1 VARTWLVI
9 AKAEFRVAT
18 SRFKS
23 RRLLVVTILFLIG
36 FVWAIAIAPWM
47 MKGFFDLFDTQVN
60 QVLQVAYP
68 GIMRSVMLL
77 LWTMVLVYPISYSL
91 QEVKI
96 GQWEI
101 MLSNNV
107 STREMLF
114 GMFLGKIPQY
124 SLLVIFMAPL
134 LISPFINFYQVSV
147 LGQLVAY
154 LIVVA
159 FVLFTLLLSTTL
171 STAIQARLGD
181 SPRGNDIAKA
191 MGIIV
196 ALVFLIPLYS
206 LLYFAEDFAQLLGLN
221 VFLILPSTWPADL
234 VTWTTIYFNGINL
247 DTNVIDGF
255 ERMLGLSFDWTLSFV
270 GLYSLMVLIIG
281 LVTPDRIFSL
291 EAGART
297 ETVTTVGRENILLR
311 SIRRIAPGSR
321 GVLIVIMLKDF
332 GRKAQN
338 TSKLLY
344 GMFLSVL
351 IPMMVNYG
359 STGYALSQTEILV
372 FFSFFASMVLGMIGG
387 VTFGGVGFLES
398 RDHLWTLK
406 SAPSGVS
413 KFLISRVINGFLF
426 AIPMVM
432 APAIILT
439 LMLSLTV
446 VSFVIMLVYSYVI
459 LCCTILVGIGV
470 TAANPAYEDT
480 KSSAFHVNMVVTSL
494 CSLFAILMGFV
505 LEFTSGVFLDNV
517 ILGMIVAVLPIVIV
531 GPLVLSLG
539 AHRLSKSES

>member
-1 VARTWLVI
+1 VAKTWLAI
-9 AKAEFRVAT
+9 AKAEFHVAT

-23 RRLLVVTILFLIG
+23 RRLPVITILFLIG
-36 FVWAIAIAPWM
+36 FVWAIAIAPWI

-60 QVLQVAYP
+60 QILQMAYP
-68 GIMRSVMLL
+68 GVMRSVMLL
-77 LWTMVLVYPISYSL
+77 LWTMVLIYPISYSL

-124 SLLVIFMAPL
+124 SLLILFMAPL
-134 LISPFINFYQVSV
+134 LVSPFINFYQVSI
-147 LGQLVAY
+147 LGQLIAYVIVA
-154 LIVVA
+154 A
-159 FVLFTLLLSTTL
+159 FVLFTLLLSTVL

-196 ALVFLIPLYS
+196 VLVFLVPLYS

-234 VTWTTIYFNGINL
+234 VTWITIYFNGINL
-247 DTNVIDGF
+247 APSVIDGF
-255 ERMLGLSFDWTLSFV
+255 ETILGLGFNWTFTLIGFYFLV
-270 GLYSLMVLIIG
+270 VLIIG

-297 ETVTTVGRENILLR
+297 ETVTTVGRENIILR

-321 GVLIVIMLKDF
+321 GVLIVTMLKDF

-351 IPMMVNYG
+351 IPMMVHYG
-359 STGYALSQTEILV
+359 SIEYALNPTLILV
-372 FFSFFASMVLGMIGG
+372 FFSFFVSMILGMIGG
-387 VTFGGVGFLES
+387 ATFGGIGFLES
-398 RDHLWTLK
+398 RDHLWILK
-406 SAPSGVS
+406 STPSGVS
-413 KFLISRVINGFLF
+413 KFLISKVINGFLF
-426 AIPMVM
+426 AIPIVM
-432 APAIILT
+432 APTIILT
-439 LMLSLTV
+439 LMLLLTV
-446 VSFVIMLVYSYVI
+446 VNFAIMLVYSYVI

-470 TAANPAYEDT
+470 TAANPSYEDT
-480 KSSAFHVNMVVTSL
+480 KSSAFHVDMVVTL
-494 CSLFAILMGFV
+494 ICSMFAIILGFV
-505 LEFTSGVFLDNV
+505 LEFTSGIFLDNV

-539 AHRLSKSES
+539 ALRLSRSEG

>member
-1 VARTWLVI
+1 
-9 AKAEFRVAT
+9 
-18 SRFKS
+18 
-23 RRLLVVTILFLIG
+23 
-36 FVWAIAIAPWM
+36 
-47 MKGFFDLFDTQVN
+47 
-60 QVLQVAYP
+60 
-68 GIMRSVMLL
+68 
-77 LWTMVLVYPISYSL
+77 
-91 QEVKI
+91 
-96 GQWEI
+96 
-101 MLSNNV
+101 
-107 STREMLF
+107 
-114 GMFLGKIPQY
+114 
-124 SLLVIFMAPL
+124 
-134 LISPFINFYQVSV
+134 
-147 LGQLVAY
+147 
-154 LIVVA
+154 
-159 FVLFTLLLSTTL
+159 
-171 STAIQARLGD
+171 
-181 SPRGNDIAKA
+181 
-191 MGIIV
+191 
-196 ALVFLIPLYS
+196 
-206 LLYFAEDFAQLLGLN
+206 
-221 VFLILPSTWPADL
+221 
-234 VTWTTIYFNGINL
+234 
-247 DTNVIDGF
+247 
-255 ERMLGLSFDWTLSFV
+255 
-270 GLYSLMVLIIG
+270 MVLIIG

-321 GVLIVIMLKDF
+321 GVLIVTMLKDF

-338 TSKLLY
+338 TSKLFY

-372 FFSFFASMVLGMIGG
+372 FFSFFVSMVLGMIGG

-432 APAIILT
+432 APSIILT

-446 VSFVIMLVYSYVI
+446 VNFVIMLVYSYVI

-480 KSSAFHVNMVVTSL
+480 KSSAFHVNMAVTSL

-517 ILGMIVAVLPIVIV
+517 VLGMIVAVLPIVIV

-539 AHRLSKSES
+539 ALRLSRSEG

>member
-1 VARTWLVI
+1 MVQTWLAI

-18 SRFKS
+18 SRFKN
-23 RRLLVVTILFLIG
+23 RRLPVIAILFLIG
-36 FVWAIAIAPWM
+36 FVWAIVIAPWI
-47 MKGFFDLFDTQVN
+47 MKSFFDLFGTQVN
-60 QVLQVAYP
+60 QILQVAYP
-68 GIMRSVMLL
+68 GVMRSVMLL
-77 LWTMVLVYPISYSL
+77 LWTMVLIYPISYSL

-124 SLLVIFMAPL
+124 SLLVLFMAPL
-134 LISPFINFYQVSV
+134 LVSPFINFYQVSI
-147 LGQLVAY
+147 LGQLIAY
-154 LIVVA
+154 LIVAA
-159 FVLFTLLLSTTL
+159 FVLFTLLLSTVL

-196 ALVFLIPLYS
+196 VLVFLIPLYS

-234 VTWTTIYFNGINL
+234 VTWITIYFNGISL
-247 DTNVIDGF
+247 VPSVIDGF
-255 ERMLGLSFDWTLSFV
+255 ETILGLGFNWTFTLIGFYFLV
-270 GLYSLMVLIIG
+270 VLIIG

-297 ETVTTVGRENILLR
+297 ETVTTAGRENILLR

-321 GVLIVIMLKDF
+321 GVLIVTMLKDF

-338 TSKLLY
+338 TSKLIY

-351 IPMMVNYG
+351 IPMMVHYG
-359 STGYALSQTEILV
+359 SIEYALNPTLILV
-372 FFSFFASMVLGMIGG
+372 FFSFFVSMILGMIGG
-387 VTFGGVGFLES
+387 ATFGGVGFLES
-398 RDHLWTLK
+398 RDHLWILK

-413 KFLISRVINGFLF
+413 KFLISKVINGFLF
-426 AIPMVM
+426 AIPIVM
-432 APAIILT
+432 APVIIIT

-446 VSFVIMLVYSYVI
+446 VNFAIMLVYSYVI

-480 KSSAFHVNMVVTSL
+480 KSSAFHVDMVATL
-494 CSLFAILMGFV
+494 ICSMFAIILGFV
-505 LEFTSGVFLDNV
+505 LEFTSGIFLDNV

-539 AHRLSKSES
+539 ALRLSRSEG

>member
-1 VARTWLVI
+1 M
-9 AKAEFRVAT
+9 
-18 SRFKS
+18 KS
-23 RRLLVVTILFLIG
+23 
-36 FVWAIAIAPWM
+36 
-47 MKGFFDLFDTQVN
+47 FFDLFGTQVN
-60 QVLQVAYP
+60 QILQVAYP
-68 GIMRSVMLL
+68 GVMRSVMLL
-77 LWTMVLVYPISYSL
+77 LWTMVLIYPISYSL

-107 STREMLF
+107 STREILF

-124 SLLVIFMAPL
+124 SLLVLFMAPL
-134 LISPFINFYQVSV
+134 LVSPFINFYQVSI
-147 LGQLVAY
+147 LGQLIAY
-154 LIVVA
+154 LIVA
-159 FVLFTLLLSTTL
+159 TFVLFTLLLSTVL

-196 ALVFLIPLYS
+196 VLVFLIPLYS

-221 VFLILPSTWPADL
+221 IFLILPSTWPADL
-234 VTWTTIYFNGINL
+234 VTWITIYFNGISL
-247 DTNVIDGF
+247 APSVIDGF
-255 ERMLGLSFDWTLSFV
+255 ETILGFGFNWTFTLIGFYFLV
-270 GLYSLMVLIIG
+270 VLIIG

-311 SIRRIAPGSR
+311 SIRRISPGSR
-321 GVLIVIMLKDF
+321 GVLIVTMLKDF

-351 IPMMVNYG
+351 IPMMVHYG
-359 STGYALSQTEILV
+359 SIEYALNQTLILV
-372 FFSFFASMVLGMIGG
+372 FFSFFVSMILGMIGG
-387 VTFGGVGFLES
+387 ATFGGVGFLES
-398 RDHLWTLK
+398 RDHLWILK

-413 KFLISRVINGFLF
+413 KFLISKVINGFLS
-426 AIPMVM
+426 AIPIVM
-432 APAIILT
+432 APVIILT

-446 VSFVIMLVYSYVI
+446 VNFVIMLVYSYVI

-480 KSSAFHVNMVVTSL
+480 KSSAFHVDMVATL
-494 CSLFAILMGFV
+494 ICSMFAIILGFV
-505 LEFTSGVFLDNV
+505 LEFTSGIFLDNV

-539 AHRLSKSES
+539 ALRLSRSEG

>member
-159 FVLFTLLLSTTL
+159 FVLFTLLLSTVL

-480 KSSAFHVNMVVTSL
+480 KSSAFHVNIVVTLL

-505 LEFTSGVFLDNV
+505 LELSSGVFSDNV

-539 AHRLSKSES
+539 ALRFSRSEG